1 MADFAALRQRHSD
14 HVLLSL
20 LASTTARLLV
30 STMRTHHGAHERMGS
45 LNKLLRAL
53 LASGDAAILSENIVK
68 QMVRLLRRTVRSV
81 QYVYVLSVGRG
92 NRAEGKPHLVDATSA
107 FHVHLSHV
115 R

>member
-53 LASGDAAILSENIVK
+53 LASGDAAILAENIVK
-68 QMVRLLRRTVRSV
+68 QMVRLSYVAQCGCAVCVRA
-81 QYVYVLSVGRG
+81 VGGVVETGRRG
-92 NRAEGKPHLVDATSA
+92 NHILWT
-107 FHVHLSHV
+107 LSHV
-115 R
+115 YLRM